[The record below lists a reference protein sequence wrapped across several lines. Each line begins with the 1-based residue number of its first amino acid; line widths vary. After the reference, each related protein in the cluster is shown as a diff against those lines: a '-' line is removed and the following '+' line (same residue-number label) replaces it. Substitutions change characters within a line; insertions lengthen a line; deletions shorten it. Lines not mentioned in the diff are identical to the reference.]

1 MKLQYPATI
10 THDPEESSY
19 LVEFPDLP
27 GCITEGETLEEA
39 KSNGREALTGFLSSM
54 FDRNLQIPV
63 PSAVRNKKFHLIEPE
78 ADVAIPVILK
88 QLRENSKLTQSDVA
102 RVLGISYQA
111 YQRLEKPGKSNPTV
125 KTLERLARVFHKN
138 LHLELT

>member
-1 MKLQYPATI
+1 VYPSI
-10 THDPEESSY
+10 CSHNISKGVSRRNW
-19 LVEFPDLP
+19 
-27 GCITEGETLEEA
+27 
-39 KSNGREALTGFLSSM
+39 NGNEDRLS
-54 FDRNLQIPV
+54 
-63 PSAVRNKKFHLIEPE
+63 K
-78 ADVAIPVILK
+78 ADVAIPVMLK